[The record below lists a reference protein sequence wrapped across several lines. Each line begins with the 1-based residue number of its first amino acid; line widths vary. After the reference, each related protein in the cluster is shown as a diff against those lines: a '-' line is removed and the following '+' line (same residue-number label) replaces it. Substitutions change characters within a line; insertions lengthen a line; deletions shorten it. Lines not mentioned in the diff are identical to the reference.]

1 MRFLACNFHFVVER
15 RAVGAVVVGGVR
27 ARRGAVVSMIQ

>member
-1 MRFLACNFHFVVER
+1 VQFHFVVER

-27 ARRGAVVSMIQ
+27 ARGDAMDQMIQ